1 MKWNYYSPEF
11 ECDKINVDLL
21 RYSPWSG
28 HRNFIYDLMA
38 NWKPHTVV
46 ELGSYYG
53 CSAFAIAQAIKDF
66 QLLSVFYGVDTWRG
80 DDFTQTDYQQDVY
93 HDFCKVKDAC
103 YSDKYVK
110 MLRMTFDEAVS
121 HFRDETIDLL
131 HIDGSHHYEDVQ
143 HDFVT
148 WKNKVKKD
156 GIILFHD
163 ISPDKIDGQ
172 TMGSCQFW
180 RELTEENPY
189 HLQFDFSMG
198 LGILF
203 LCEETYEEFKNSYV
217 PVHYQALNNTYDVE
231 LKDEMRKAH
240 FKLLDADFYISSLKE
255 QIEIKDTHLRRY
267 EKSTQEKD
275 LYISR
280 LENAVEQVREDYQ
293 RTIDG
298 KDNYIANLE
307 AKNKDIEG
315 AYLEIVAQK
324 DADIEELKHEK
335 KRTQEDYQKT
345 IDGKNNYI
353 SELELG
359 QQSVKDAYADT
370 ILEKDA
376 YIKKLETD
384 VKCIQG
390 DYQKTIDGKNSYILK
405 LEREKENTENAH
417 AAETQ
422 KKNTYIK
429 QLESTVERV
438 EEGYRKTL
446 QEKDDYISN
455 LELER
460 AKLKDMYDKVISQKD
475 EYINQ
480 IKSDLSDIQSAYD
493 DMQKE
498 HEERILESDLRLQQL
513 EAEKASLCNTIDSL
527 QQKYQKTIE
536 YKVFKILLR
545 KK

>member
-298 KDNYIANLE
+298 KNAYILKLE
-307 AKNKDIEG
+307 SERESIKNVYEDT
-315 AYLEIVAQK
+315 VSQK
-324 DADIEELKHEK
+324 DAYIKELESLRESVK
-335 KRTQEDYQKT
+335 KDYQKT
-345 IDGKNNYI
+345 IEEKDSYILSLESERENIKN
-353 SELELG
+353 
-359 QQSVKDAYADT
+359 AYEDT
-370 ILEKDA
+370 ISQKDA
-376 YIKKLETD
+376 YIKKLE
-384 VKCIQG
+384 G
-390 DYQKTIDGKNSYILK
+390 D
-405 LEREKENTENAH
+405 EKD
-417 AAETQ
+417 
-422 KKNTYIK
+422 
-429 QLESTVERV
+429 
-438 EEGYRKTL
+438 L
-446 QEKDDYISN
+446 QEMYHSAL
-455 LELER
+455 LENEKQV
-460 AKLKDMYDKVISQKD
+460 AQM
-475 EYINQ
+475 
-480 IKSDLSDIQSAYD
+480 
-493 DMQKE
+493 
-498 HEERILESDLRLQQL
+498 EEEVQ
-513 EAEKASLCNTIDSL
+513 A
-527 QQKYQKTIE
+527 
-536 YKVFKILLR
+536 
-545 KK
+545 

>member
-121 HFRDETIDLL
+121 HFKDETIDLL

-143 HDFVT
+143 HDFVS

-180 RELTEENPY
+180 RELTEGNPY

-203 LCEETYEEFKNSYV
+203 LCEETYEEFKKSYV
-217 PVHYQALNNTYDVE
+217 PAHYQALNNTYDVE

-240 FKLLDADFYISSLKE
+240 FRLLDADFYISSLKE

-275 LYISR
+275 SYISR

-298 KDNYIANLE
+298 KNAYILKLE
-307 AKNKDIEG
+307 SERESIKNVYEDT
-315 AYLEIVAQK
+315 VSQK
-324 DADIEELKHEK
+324 DAYIKELESLRESVK
-335 KRTQEDYQKT
+335 KDYQKT
-345 IDGKNNYI
+345 IEEKDSYILSLESERENIKN
-353 SELELG
+353 
-359 QQSVKDAYADT
+359 AYEDT
-370 ILEKDA
+370 ISQKDA

-384 VKCIQG
+384 
-390 DYQKTIDGKNSYILK
+390 
-405 LEREKENTENAH
+405 EKD
-417 AAETQ
+417 
-422 KKNTYIK
+422 
-429 QLESTVERV
+429 
-438 EEGYRKTL
+438 L
-446 QEKDDYISN
+446 QEMYHSALLENEKQVAQMEEEVQAYRRSYEEIIRSRDDN
-455 LELER
+455 
-460 AKLKDMYDKVISQKD
+460 
-475 EYINQ
+475 
-480 IKSDLSDIQSAYD
+480 IKK
-493 DMQKE
+493 MKE
-498 HEERILESDLRLQQL
+498 EMETSCQNYEKRILPSEQETKRLETEVL
-513 EAEKASLCNTIDSL
+513 GLCEAVNEL
-527 QQKYQKTIE
+527 QIKYQKTME
-536 YKVFKILLR
+536 YKLSRLL
-545 KK
+545 KGKEK